1 MAKRRSVAARVL
13 ASYVL
18 VLMAFAMTALFSVDS
33 ERRAAREA
41 ELLRTGYV
49 PLKFSIQTALEAQN
63 IVGDKLNH
71 ITEAGNPSD
80 ARSWI
85 ETERRARPKL
95 FLEIRSAAHILGTLS
110 EGQESTLQSEIEQ
123 GATEIEQYLL
133 ADGEKFAR
141 LFEALGIG
149 DSSKAESL
157 QNELVSYEVVG
168 ARHIRELRDRV
179 DREMDNLVSAARI
192 RERRSIAVLVALS
205 LLTLAVGVGVSLY
218 ARRVLRPLGAV
229 TDRAKVVAQGDLTP
243 RKVIATS
250 DEIGELAATFESMV
264 AAIARAN
271 ADLVQAER
279 LAAIGEMAAHVTH
292 EIRNPLS
299 SMGLNV
305 ELLEEELASVTDM
318 AEAQQLV
325 RAIKREIER
334 LAELSDEYLRLARR
348 PTPNLERD
356 NLGDQVREVV
366 DFIRPELDKAKV
378 SCEVHIDD
386 PLPSV
391 AFDEAQIK
399 QALLN
404 LVRNAREA
412 MPPAGGSL
420 WLRVGASQEGGGVD
434 LVVDDNGS
442 GIDVD
447 VREKVF
453 DPFFTTKEGGTGLGL
468 ALTRQIVEAHGGTI
482 ACEAR
487 VPKGTRVSVHLPRG

>member
-18 VLMAFAMTALFSVDS
+18 VLMAFALTALFSVDS
-33 ERRAAREA
+33 ERRAAHEA

-71 ITEAGNPSD
+71 ITEAGNPND

-110 EGQESTLQSEIEQ
+110 EGQASTLQSEIEQ

-141 LFEALGIG
+141 LFEALGIR
-149 DSSKAESL
+149 DSSKAQGL

-179 DREMDNLVSAARI
+179 DREMDNLVTAARI

-305 ELLEEELASVTDM
+305 ELLEEELAGVTDM

-348 PTPNLERD
+348 PTPSLERD
-356 NLGDQVREVV
+356 NLADLVREVV

-412 MPPAGGSL
+412 MPPTGGSL
-420 WLRVGASQEGGGVD
+420 WLRVGASEEGDGVD

-468 ALTRQIVEAHGGTI
+468 AVTRQIVEAHGGTI

>member
-1 MAKRRSVAARVL
+1 
-13 ASYVL
+13 
-18 VLMAFAMTALFSVDS
+18 
-33 ERRAAREA
+33 
-41 ELLRTGYV
+41 
-49 PLKFSIQTALEAQN
+49 
-63 IVGDKLNH
+63 
-71 ITEAGNPSD
+71 
-80 ARSWI
+80 
-85 ETERRARPKL
+85 
-95 FLEIRSAAHILGTLS
+95 
-110 EGQESTLQSEIEQ
+110 
-123 GATEIEQYLL
+123 
-133 ADGEKFAR
+133 
-141 LFEALGIG
+141 
-149 DSSKAESL
+149 
-157 QNELVSYEVVG
+157 VG

-179 DREMDNLVSAARI
+179 DREMDNLVAAARI

-218 ARRVLRPLGAV
+218 ARRVIRPLGAV

-356 NLGDQVREVV
+356 NLADLVREVV

-412 MPPAGGSL
+412 MPPTGGSL
-420 WLRVGASQEGGGVD
+420 WLRVGASQEGDGVD

-442 GIDVD
+442 GIDVE

-453 DPFFTTKEGGTGLGL
+453 DPFFTTKSGGTGLGL
-468 ALTRQIVEAHGGTI
+468 AVTRQIVEAHGGTI